1 MSTFNVDPSTLEAL
15 QATISGLYGE
25 LSGMHNIAP
34 SFGGAIGGSEL
45 EGALGN
51 FLNAW
56 HTGVS
61 LIEGDMEKVVQRLH
75 EASAAYGQSETY
87 ITAASCP

>member
-1 MSTFNVDPSTLEAL
+1 MSTFTVDPSTLGAL
-15 QATISGLYGE
+15 EATICGLYGE
-25 LSGMHNIAP
+25 LSGMHSCAP
-34 SFGGAIGGSEL
+34 SFT
-45 EGALGN
+45 GALGGSDLEGELSS

-61 LIEGDMEKVVQRLH
+61 LIEGDMQKVAQRLG

-87 ITAASCP
+87 ITAASCG